1 MTSAYSGG
9 QSPVPPRLMFS
20 IRAGYGLF
28 GTPLTGM
35 PGAHSMPATMS
46 ASRPPHLP
54 STRTGSSHA
63 LQVTPAIPVPL
74 LLSAP
79 RSPDTRVPCQE
90 LFPAVPALHSGLLR
104 SAWMTQSPGSEAS
117 ASCASPSLA
126 TKVSEITVYPGNRR
140 PPDPAHCRSGCS
152 KRSPVSRSAI
162 TIPVLPVVVSQAVT
176 ASTALG
182 VVAEP
187 GCRYHCSENS
197 GSLVVACG

>member
-1 MTSAYSGG
+1 
-9 QSPVPPRLMFS
+9 MFS
-20 IRAGYGLF
+20 TLAGYGLL

-35 PGAHSMPATMS
+35 PAAHSMPAAMS
-46 ASRPPHLP
+46 ESRPPHLP

-79 RSPDTRVPCQE
+79 RSPEIRVPCQE
-90 LFPAVPALHSGLLR
+90 LFAAIAPLHSVLLR
-104 SAWMTQSPGSEAS
+104 SAWVTQSPGSDAS

-126 TKVSEITVYPGNRR
+126 TKVSEMNVYPGNRR
-140 PPDPAHCRSGCS
+140 PPDPAHCRSACS
-152 KRSPVSRSAI
+152 KRTPVSRSAI

-182 VVAEP
+182 VVAELC
-187 GCRYHCSENS
+187 CRYHCSGNS
-197 GSLVVACG
+197 GRSEERRVGKECRSRWSPYH